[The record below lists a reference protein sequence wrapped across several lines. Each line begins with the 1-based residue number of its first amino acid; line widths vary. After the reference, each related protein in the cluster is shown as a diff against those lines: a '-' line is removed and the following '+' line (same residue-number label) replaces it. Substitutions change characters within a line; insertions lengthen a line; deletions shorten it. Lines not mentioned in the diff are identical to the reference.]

1 MSLLPQYLVP
11 TVVFTGSKLSSK
23 FQINDRTIFSHNH
36 DINYHGNCPENGCP
50 DNYIG
55 ETARRISES
64 VLDHTGKDIN
74 SHLYKYSI
82 ETGHQTLEVRDYRI
96 IRNGYGNDW
105 KKRKIA
111 EALLIKELKPTL
123 NK

>member
-1 MSLLPQYLVP
+1 MNLFPQWLVP

-23 FQINDRTIFSHNH
+23 FQVKDRAIFSHNH
-36 DINYHGNCPENGCP
+36 DIIYHGSSPENVCP

-55 ETARRISES
+55 ETARRISER

-74 SHLYKYSI
+74 SHLYKHSI
-82 ETGHQTLEVRDYRI
+82 ETGHQTLEVNNYRI
-96 IRNGYGNDW
+96 IGNGYGNDW

-111 EALLIKELKPTL
+111 EALLIKELKST
-123 NK
+123 